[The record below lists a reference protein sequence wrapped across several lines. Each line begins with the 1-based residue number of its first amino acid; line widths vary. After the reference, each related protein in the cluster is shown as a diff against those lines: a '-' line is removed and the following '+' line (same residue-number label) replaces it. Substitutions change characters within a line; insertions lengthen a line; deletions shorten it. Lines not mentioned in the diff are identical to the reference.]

1 MKEGLTMNSEVIR
14 ENFNLQPGKNK
25 RAKAYL
31 FLYEFEDNGFFIVY
45 NKSLELSAYGKT
57 PEEAKKMF
65 IDVVYPDFCENLA
78 KLPETEIYKELKR
91 LGWTQ
96 HSAFLEKEL
105 SNVACVDKE
114 GILRD
119 FNLVEGVTIKDQYV
133 AV

>member
-14 ENFNLQPGKNK
+14 ENFNLQYGKNK

-78 KLPETEIYKELKR
+78 KLPEAEIYKELKR
-91 LGWTQ
+91 LGWT

>member
-14 ENFNLQPGKNK
+14 ENFNLQSGENK

-91 LGWTQ
+91 LGWT

-133 AV
+133 TV